1 MKSFEPLLSLLATIP
16 DPRRAEGKLYQLR
29 HVLLFSIFAMISGAN
44 SYRSLR
50 TYFRVHRQRLNE
62 AFGIDWKSA
71 PAHTAIRYILQGLDP
86 SDVEKIFR
94 EHAADLNGSEAP
106 TGTRILA
113 FDGKALRIGPRD
125 CFGSKSTEA

>member
-1 MKSFEPLLSLLATIP
+1 MQSYEPLLSLLATIP

-62 AFGIDWKSA
+62 AFQIDWKSA
-71 PAHTAIRYILQGLDP
+71 PAHTAIRYILHRL
-86 SDVEKIFR
+86 SATEVEKVF
-94 EHAADLNGSEAP
+94 ANSPP
-106 TGTRILA
+106 TGIAR
-113 FDGKALRIGPRD
+113 P
-125 CFGSKSTEA
+125 

>member
-1 MKSFEPLLSLLATIP
+1 MQSFEPLLSLLVTIP

-62 AFGIDWKSA
+62 AFQIDWKSA
-71 PAHTAIRYILQGLDP
+71 PAHTAIR
-86 SDVEKIFR
+86 
-94 EHAADLNGSEAP
+94 
-106 TGTRILA
+106 
-113 FDGKALRIGPRD
+113 
-125 CFGSKSTEA
+125 